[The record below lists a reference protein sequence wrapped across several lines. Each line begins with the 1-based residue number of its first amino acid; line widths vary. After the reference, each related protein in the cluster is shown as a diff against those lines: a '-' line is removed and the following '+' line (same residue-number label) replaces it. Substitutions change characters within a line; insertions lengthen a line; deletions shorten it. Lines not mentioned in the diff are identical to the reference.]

1 MASIRKDLVGVTI
14 IRDFAGQY
22 YILHAGDEVPDGLT
36 VGRHLLSTGGAPKA
50 IKPVENAVPAKA
62 GRGSSAD
69 AWKAYAEAAI
79 ADRGLHID
87 IPDDAT
93 RTDIIEALQ
102 EAQIPTE

>member
-14 IRDFAGQY
+14 IRDSAGQDH
-22 YILHAGDEVPDGLT
+22 ILHAGDEVPVGRT
-36 VGRHLLSTGGAPKA
+36 VGGHLLSTDDAPKDG
-50 IKPVENAVPAKA
+50 KPVENAIPAKA

-93 RTDIIEALQ
+93 RADIIEALQ